1 MSIKFKVIER
11 GEPGVVGG
19 GTKKY
24 YASANITGQ
33 ATIEKLTRRI
43 EKISTVSGADIRAVL
58 YALVD
63 VAVEEL
69 ADGKAVRFDDLGSL
83 RVSLSSSGVEKESD
97 VTPAIITKSKVIFTP
112 GKKIKEM
119 LNNVKYEK
127 M

>member
-24 YASANITGQ
+24 YASANITGE

>member
-24 YASANITGQ
+24 YASANITGE

-58 YALVD
+58 YAVVD

>member
-1 MSIKFKVIER
+1 MAIKFKVIER

-19 GTKKY
+19 GTKKF
-24 YASANITGQ
+24 YASANITGE
-33 ATIEKLTRRI
+33 ATIEKLTRQI

-58 YALVD
+58 YAMVD

-69 ADGKAVRFDDLGSL
+69 ADGKVVRLDELGSL
-83 RVSLSSSGVEKESD
+83 RVALSSTGVEKESD